1 MLVPSEIF
9 DGPDTVHLKSKV
21 VRMGTKSRDNGL
33 ASAGARQGAGEDGVA
48 LTYIQGEKRGW
59 DGEYFFIN
67 LF

>member
-1 MLVPSEIF
+1 
-9 DGPDTVHLKSKV
+9 
-21 VRMGTKSRDNGL
+21 MGTKSRDNGL